1 MILALLAALGVGWWM
16 WKKGE
21 LRRFDT
27 NDLAIAGFALVGLIL
42 TVKGNEAAG
51 PTLLIIAAL
60 WFARAYAPG
69 GSKRTP
75 TMGRDEALR
84 ILELGPNPD
93 AATIRDAHRRLVSRV
108 HPDRGGSAELA
119 AQVNRARDVLLSR
132 SN

>member
-21 LRRFDT
+21 LRRFDN
-27 NDLAIAGFALVGLIL
+27 NDLAIAGLALVGLIL
-42 TVKGNEAAG
+42 TLKGNEVTGPSTLIVAA
-51 PTLLIIAAL
+51 I
-60 WFARAYAPG
+60 WFARCYAPG
-69 GSKRTP
+69 GSKRP
-75 TMGRDEALR
+75 HPMGRDEALR

-93 AATIRDAHRRLVSRV
+93 AVAIRDAHRRLVSRV

>member
-27 NDLAIAGFALVGLIL
+27 NDLAIAGFAIVGLIL
-42 TVKGNEAAG
+42 TMKGNEISG
-51 PTLLIIAAL
+51 PTMLIIAAI
-60 WFARAYAPG
+60 WFARTYAPG
-69 GSKRTP
+69 GSKRSHP
-75 TMGRDEALR
+75 MGRSEALR
-84 ILELGPNPD
+84 ILELGPDPD
-93 AATIRDAHRRLVSRV
+93 AAAIRDAHRRLVSRV

-132 SN
+132 AN